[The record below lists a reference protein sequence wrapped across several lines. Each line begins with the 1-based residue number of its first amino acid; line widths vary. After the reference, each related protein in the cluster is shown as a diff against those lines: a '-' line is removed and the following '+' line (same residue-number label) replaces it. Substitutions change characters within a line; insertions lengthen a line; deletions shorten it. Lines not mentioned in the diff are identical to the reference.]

1 MGYARFGPKH
11 TFLIGAGLAGAS
23 LVLSLVALGVWGRDG
38 AVPECKPADHL
49 ELSAVDAAAD
59 AHADAHAH
67 AHAVVGGSDELS
79 ARVAETKQSI
89 TAI

>member
-1 MGYARFGPKH
+1 M
-11 TFLIGAGLAGAS
+11 
-23 LVLSLVALGVWGRDG
+23 VLSLVALGVWGRDG

>member
-1 MGYARFGPKH
+1 M
-11 TFLIGAGLAGAS
+11 
-23 LVLSLVALGVWGRDG
+23 VLSLVALGVWGRDG

-49 ELSAVDAAAD
+49 ELSAVDVDAD
-59 AHADAHAH
+59 APADSHTHAH
-67 AHAVVGGSDELS
+67 AVGGSDELS